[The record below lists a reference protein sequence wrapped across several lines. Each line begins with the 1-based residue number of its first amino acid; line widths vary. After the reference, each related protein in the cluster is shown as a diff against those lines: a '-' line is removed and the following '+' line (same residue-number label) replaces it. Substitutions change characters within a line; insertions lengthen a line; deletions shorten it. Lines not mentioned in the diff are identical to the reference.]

1 MHVLSLTS
9 DKLKGF
15 ERPVLTVGTFDG
27 VHLAHIAILEKVVER
42 ARSEA
47 GTSLV
52 VTFEPH
58 PQALLHPQTAPPLL
72 TTEGEKIEMFSAL
85 GLDVLVVLP
94 FTKQLAQMEAREFA
108 KKILHEKL
116 KAWRVIIG
124 HDHTFGRD
132 RQGRLETLEEM
143 GCCLGFKVEAVE
155 PILCRGVPI
164 SSTRIRSK
172 LLAGQVREAAEMLG
186 RPYNLAGRIV
196 PGDGRGRF
204 LNYPTANMEVNS
216 EKLIPA
222 NGVYA
227 VVSDFTVPALRGLL
241 NVGVSPTFGGTTRR
255 LEIHFFD
262 FQKSLYGQELNIK
275 LIEKIRDE
283 ERFEDGARLSEQIR
297 KDEEVARRLLAPD

>member
-1 MHVLSLTS
+1 
-9 DKLKGF
+9 
-15 ERPVLTVGTFDG
+15 
-27 VHLAHIAILEKVVER
+27 
-42 ARSEA
+42 
-47 GTSLV
+47 
-52 VTFEPH
+52 
-58 PQALLHPQTAPPLL
+58 L
-72 TTEGEKIEMFSAL
+72 TTEEEKIEMFTDL
-85 GLDVLVVLP
+85 GLDAVVLLP
-94 FTKQLAQMEAREFA
+94 FTRQLAQMEAREFVE
-108 KKILHEKL
+108 KILHQKL
-116 KAWRVIIG
+116 KVWQVIIG

-143 GCCLGFKVEAVE
+143 GSRLGFEVEAME

-186 RPYNLAGRIV
+186 RPFNLTGRV
-196 PGDGRGRF
+196 VSGDGRGRF
-204 LNYPTANMEVNS
+204 LNYPTANMEVHS
-216 EKLIPA
+216 DKLIPA

-241 NVGVSPTFGGTTRR
+241 NVGLSPTFGGTTRR

-262 FQKSLYGQELNIK
+262 FQQSLYGQELNVK

>member
-1 MHVLSLTS
+1 MYVLSLTS
-9 DKLKGF
+9 DKLKEL

-58 PQALLHPQTAPPLL
+58 PQTLLDPQTAPPLL
-72 TTEGEKIEMFSAL
+72 TTEREKIKMFTGL
-85 GLDVLVVLP
+85 GLDVVVILP
-94 FTKQLAQMEAREFA
+94 FTRQLAQMEAREFVE
-108 KKILHEKL
+108 KILHQKL

-143 GCCLGFKVEAVE
+143 GPSLGFKVEAVE
-155 PILCRGVPI
+155 SILCHGVPI
-164 SSTRIRSK
+164 SSTGIRSK
-172 LLAGQVREAAEMLG
+172 LLAGKVKEAAEMLG
-186 RPYNLAGRIV
+186 RPYNLAGRVV

-204 LNYPTANMEVNS
+204 LNYPTANMEVHS
-216 EKLIPA
+216 EKLIPG

-227 VVSDFTVPALRGLL
+227 VVSDFTVSALRGLL

-262 FQKSLYGQELNIK
+262 FQQSLYGQELSIK